1 MSKKPADERQQ
12 RRQANAYMKYT
23 GMAFQMAATI
33 AVGIFAGKYL
43 DRYFQTETPYFT
55 ILGAFIF
62 AAAAMYL
69 VIKDFLKN

>member
-1 MSKKPADERQQ
+1 MSKKPADERQ
-12 RRQANAYMKYT
+12 RRQANVYMKYT

-33 AVGIFAGKYL
+33 AIGIFAGKYL